1 VVLDRNPV
9 KVDPMAI
16 KDIQVVQ
23 TLKEGV
29 LVYNRK
35 PDARAAVMP
44 VVPADQIDRHH
55 VHDHAGVPE
64 RPLTDEQKQVLAR
77 LVRASE

>member
-1 VVLDRNPV
+1 
-9 KVDPMAI
+9 MAI

-35 PDARAAVMP
+35 SDARSTAMP
-44 VVPADQIDRHH
+44 VVPPDQIDRHH

-64 RPLTDEQKQVLAR
+64 RPLTAEQKQVLAR